1 MNPTNADSN
10 VWLVS
15 LASKK
20 LGDDMEANS
29 CSILEQALGDSRST
43 YAPMLF
49 KMASRAG

>member
-1 MNPTNADSN
+1 MNPSNADNN

-20 LGDDMEANS
+20 LGDDMETNS
-29 CSILEQALGDSRST
+29 CNVFEQALGDSRST

-49 KMASRAG
+49 RIASSAG